1 MLESASDHDF
11 HDLQFGFVEARGTC
25 MAICTTTDT
34 IAYVNS
40 MGSSVYACIL
50 DAEKAVD
57 GFPHCILLRKR
68 QGIISWFLLYG
79 IEA

>member
-1 MLESASDHDF
+1 
-11 HDLQFGFVEARGTC
+11 

-57 GFPHCILLRKR
+57 GVPHCILLQEC
-68 QGIISWFLLYG
+68 QGIIPWRILYG
-79 IEA
+79 IKA